1 MVQTDT
7 KLEET
12 HSPSS
17 HDGEAGIEKSG
28 DISKEKASPPAE
40 DETQYPGV
48 LAANLLMVA
57 ICVAIFLVSLD
68 RTVVATA
75 VPRITDEFHSFGDIG
90 WYAGAYA
97 LSGCAMQ
104 LPIGRF
110 YSFYSP
116 KMVYSVLLFIFI
128 IGSAIGAGAPNSAA
142 IIVGRAI
149 QGVGCAGVFSGSII
163 LLMGSLPLQKRPM
176 YVGAAMATMSISSII
191 GPLIGGALTDGPG
204 WRWCFIIN
212 IPLGMA
218 TIAVVYLTVKH
229 IPGKEE
235 TSKTSVEKLKHL
247 DPLGAAV
254 LIPSV
259 ICLVLAL
266 QWGGAE
272 YAWNSWRIILLLVFA
287 CVLGAAFVIVQAKM
301 PETATV
307 APKVIRQRS
316 VLSCLLYSTCSGGAM
331 MVVVYWIPIWFQ
343 AIKGATPVKS
353 GEMTI
358 PLLLSQSLSSI
369 MAGFLV
375 SKVVGY
381 APPFMIAASV
391 IMSVGTGL
399 LTTLKITSGHPEWIG
414 FQVLFG
420 FGLGFGMQQSSNAVQ
435 AILSKEDFNSAI
447 SLFFFGMQLGGSVCV
462 CIGQNVLNQRL
473 IGSLKDAAIEGL
485 DPYSVLH
492 TGATQLGK
500 LVHNEADLEK
510 LQFAY
515 NKSLTSVFY
524 VAVGVAVLSIF
535 GGLFVEW
542 KSIKG
547 SDHKP
552 FED

>member
-1 MVQTDT
+1 MVEADT
-7 KLEET
+7 KVDET

-17 HDGEAGIEKSG
+17 HDGEAHDKTGDASQEKT
-28 DISKEKASPPAE
+28 PTPVE
-40 DETQYPGV
+40 DKTEYPGTV
-48 LAANLLMVA
+48 AANLLMVA
-57 ICVAIFLVSLD
+57 ICVATFLVSLD

-75 VPRITDEFHSFGDIG
+75 IPRLTDEFHSFGDIG

-128 IGSAIGAGAPNSAA
+128 IGSAIGAGAPSSTAV
-142 IIVGRAI
+142 IVGRAV

-176 YVGAAMATMSISSII
+176 YVGAVMAVMSISSII

-212 IPLGMA
+212 IPLGIA
-218 TIAVVYLTVKH
+218 TIAIVYLTVKH

-235 TSKTSVEKLKHL
+235 TSKSSVEKLKHL
-247 DPLGAAV
+247 DPVGAAV
-254 LIPSV
+254 LVPSV

-272 YAWNSWRIILLLVFA
+272 YAWSSWRIILLLVFA
-287 CVLGAAFVIVQAKM
+287 CVLGIAFVVVQAKM
-301 PETATV
+301 PDTATV

-316 VLSCLLYSTCSGGAM
+316 VLACLLYSTCNGGAM

-343 AIKGATPVKS
+343 AIKAASPVKS

-369 MAGFLV
+369 IAGVLV

-391 IMSVGTGL
+391 IMSIGTGL
-399 LTTLKITSGHPEWIG
+399 LTTLKITSGHAEWIG
-414 FQVLFG
+414 YQVIFG

-462 CIGQNVLNQRL
+462 CIGQNVLNQKL
-473 IGSLKDAAIEGL
+473 IGSLKDARIPGL
-485 DPYSVLH
+485 DPYAVLH
-492 TGATQLGK
+492 TGATQLGR
-500 LVHNEADLEK
+500 LVSSEADLQK
-510 LQFAY
+510 LQLAY

-524 VAVGVAVLSIF
+524 VAVAVAALSIF

-547 SDHKP
+547 SDHSP
-552 FED
+552 FDE